1 MRWGMPRATMETGHS
16 RVRRLP
22 VWGQPRRFGNAN
34 STIDP
39 VAQRAGPAGLAE
51 PARQAPLA
59 PIAASQEE
67 L

>member
-1 MRWGMPRATMETGHS
+1 MPRATMETGHS

-22 VWGQPRRFGNAN
+22 VRGQPHRFRNAN
-34 STIDP
+34 STTDP
-39 VAQRAGPAGLAE
+39 AAQRPGPAALAGS
-51 PARQAPLA
+51 ARQAPLA